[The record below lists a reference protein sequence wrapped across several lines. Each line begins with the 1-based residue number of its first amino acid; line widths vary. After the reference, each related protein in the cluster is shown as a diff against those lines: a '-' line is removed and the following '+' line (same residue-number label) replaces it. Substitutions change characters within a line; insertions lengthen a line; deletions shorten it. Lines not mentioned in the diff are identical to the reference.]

1 MTARHFLAIVA
12 IVQGALL
19 AALLVLIVLNR
30 WFRLRRS
37 SRLNPRREAVDAS
50 MRRWAAGTAPL
61 AGVLVGLARLPTP
74 LAIDALVKWSAR
86 VPGERWRQ
94 LAQALEHTWWA
105 RLVRTNS
112 MSARWWK
119 RLESAR
125 FLSVA
130 AMPRD
135 VARLTRLINDR
146 HPAVHVAAVACLE
159 RMENTAL
166 TLTAL
171 DRLPQL
177 APTVQAYYAA
187 MLLRSRP
194 VVVEHLQKRLR
205 RQAQDHLGHR
215 AGRRVPSNLRFE
227 QRVAARRGEAHQ
239 REGGAQPHPPHV
251 VEQRRLQ
258 QRQRTNVG
266 DHAERPYGLRPR
278 RPRIVFGQPLERG
291 NGLAVR
297 EAAKRACRLHAD
309 FGIGVIGQCRQ
320 AFAQRRLTQPR
331 RKLGEAGQGRIVSA
345 AQALLQVLD
354 HHRP

>member
-1 MTARHFLAIVA
+1 MSAQQFLIIVA
-12 IVQGALL
+12 AVQGVLL
-19 AALLVLIVLNR
+19 AALFALIILNR

-37 SRLNPRREAVDAS
+37 TRLNPRREAVDAS

-61 AGVLVGLARLPTP
+61 AGVLVGLARLPVP

-94 LAQALEHTWWA
+94 LAQALEHHWWA
-105 RLVRTNS
+105 KLVRTNCS
-112 MSARWWK
+112 SARWWK

-130 AMPRD
+130 ATPRD
-135 VARLTRLINDR
+135 VARLTQLINDP

-205 RQAQDHLGHR
+205 RVDDPALPRLAEFGARLGEPALRERLTALADHADPEVRVQSARALGSYPHR
-215 AGRRVPSNLRFE
+215 ES
-227 QRVAARRGEAHQ
+227 VAALK
-239 REGGAQPHPPHV
+239 
-251 VEQRRLQ
+251 RLV
-258 QRQRTNVG
+258 T
-266 DHAERPYGLRPR
+266 DDAW
-278 RPRIVFGQPLERG
+278 
-291 NGLAVR
+291 AVR
-297 EAAKRACRLHAD
+297 AQAVRSLGMISDASTLPLLKEALRDNVWWVRLRAALALMRFAAPGRNALLEAE
-309 FGIGVIGQCRQ
+309 IGVDP
-320 AFAQRRLTQPR
+320 FASAVA
-331 RKLGEAGQGRIVSA
+331 KMVLGLPP
-345 AQALLQVLD
+345 QALAEFAT
-354 HHRP
+354 

>member
-1 MTARHFLAIVA
+1 MTARHFLTIVA

-37 SRLNPRREAVDAS
+37 TRLNPRREAVDAS

-61 AGVLVGLARLPTP
+61 AGVMIGLGRLPTP

-105 RLVRTNS
+105 KLVRTNS
-112 MSARWWK
+112 TSARWWK
-119 RLESAR
+119 RLECAR
-125 FLSVA
+125 FLSIA
-130 AMPRD
+130 AMPTD

-146 HPAVHVAAVACLE
+146 HPAVHVAAVASLE
-159 RMENTAL
+159 RMENTPL

-194 VVVEHLQKRLR
+194 VVVDHLQKRLR
-205 RQAQDHLGHR
+205 RSDDPALPR
-215 AGRRVPSNLRFE
+215 LAEF
-227 QRVAARRGEAHQ
+227 AARLGEPAL
-239 REGGAQPHPPHV
+239 RERLTALADHTDPEVRIQSARALGSFPHKESV
-251 VEQRRLQ
+251 TALKRLV
-258 QRQRTNVG
+258 T
-266 DHAERPYGLRPR
+266 DDAW
-278 RPRIVFGQPLERG
+278 
-291 NGLAVR
+291 AVR
-297 EAAKRACRLHAD
+297 AQAVRSLGMITDASTLPLVKAALQDDVWWVRLRAALALVRFAAPGRNALLEAEIGANPFASAVAKM
-309 FGIGVIGQCRQ
+309 V
-320 AFAQRRLTQPR
+320 
-331 RKLGEAGQGRIVSA
+331 LGLP
-345 AQALLQVLD
+345 AQALAEFAA
-354 HHRP
+354 